1 MSAAAAARE
10 LAVGDRCV
18 VGAKRGVVAY
28 AGETKF
34 APGKWIGVV
43 LDAAEG
49 KNDGS
54 VQSERYFQCQPNH
67 GLFVKHNMAKLDT
80 SAAEEAESKQPTPVA
95 AVAPAP
101 ATKPASSLSLDPT
114 HIRKASTGPVSAAPV
129 SPGKHLRQPSSS
141 VTSRASTEDSKSLSP
156 RQPPSPRS
164 PRSPHSPSPR
174 TASKIASPLDK
185 QRQELFKLQENRQQ
199 LQQAPQLT
207 PLSQTSPASTL
218 TPPPAQP
225 AAVGSTLP
233 MIPLAD
239 YKRLEGEL
247 REAQA
252 RAAGLQERLR
262 GLEGVEAEVEV
273 LTLDKQ
279 LKEEEAEELTLELD
293 EEKERYKQLEEEVHR
308 LRATADKTK
317 EDVLSTLS
325 VTADQREAL
334 RLSEQNKQLST
345 ALRSLRDLTV
355 SEKERNR
362 ASISTLEEEVK
373 RLKAV
378 EDEHKTLLS
387 RHARLEKDVAE
398 YRQHLDEASEYEQ
411 MVEHLT
417 ERNLQLSEQAKA
429 QAERV
434 TFLQSLNEASEEV
447 EESHVELEQ
456 TLSQELEQKEREY
469 ADLQAKLRYKEQQ
482 AEEANR
488 TVRQFREL
496 VRGMEAEMR
505 GLREAEVSRSVETG
519 GGGGGRVVERG
530 GAQQNVLLLS
540 QLKDMRGQYV
550 KEELAVLDADEYKQ
564 RYDFLCAYLPEN
576 VAVDERSIDALV
588 CVSRVRG
595 KVQLLLSTVHDYYT
609 GRHLYA
615 KNDELTLFAY
625 NLLLLLVELLR
636 VADVVSQ
643 QLRALTSVE
652 EWQAV
657 VSGARDLQQV
667 EGDLDA
673 FVSLV
678 QQDAVNEMT
687 GVSALVHAWQ
697 GLTGWAESRLA
708 VGPARVD
715 RLVDEVKEQ
724 SGDKGEIPFSVSTVY
739 VGRRYVVLPDARQQK
754 EREAEEDASLQRLTK
769 AIEERKVHVPP
780 NQPLLLHIDARS
792 LLYSCQLLSAVMEQ
806 AGDVLQAVSSARRD
820 AQTREKRMRELEDQ
834 SALAETR
841 DDKRRNDLMD
851 AVDGG
856 GAASADAIESSAYHR
871 LFLSLEDVNG
881 NTAQIAQQIV
891 QLITSMQLQGRQVAA
906 ERRDEAMRLVLL
918 AGLRVQRC
926 VSEMGALLT
935 AIKGASAEERVEKVR
950 MVNREEEERL
960 VAQLQ
965 QLLEPHVTASAS
977 SLCLSHEI
985 TQLKATMLELSRTLA
1000 VTADLPAPPL
1010 ASSHPS
1016 LAAAL
1021 STRSQLE
1028 ASASTRISLQELT
1041 ARLSEKARELVSV
1054 KVREQE
1060 MGSKLGVMQRKV
1072 EVMAEKSGEAD
1083 RLREQ
1088 AEESRRREEEAKG
1101 EAVVVREELDK
1112 FARENKALRKQL
1124 LKLKHAQLKKEGES
1138 SSVSTG
1144 GPTTGAAGSGVV
1156 SEDAQLLHATIRLL
1170 RQELTQARSQRAR
1183 EALLYDLAPATAPPG
1198 RVKAADEATEEKE
1211 REWLRAL
1218 RSQLNKVHTQ
1228 LVDYRVNAR
1237 IVDITHDTAPPAE
1250 QTAQPSSLGTAPTQS
1265 PADHARRAALL
1276 SQLRLATKQV
1286 GKEWQGYVDRK
1297 RTESFRGT
1305 YISTPAPPLRQF
1317 AVF

>member
-1 MSAAAAARE
+1 MSSAARE
-10 LAVGDRCV
+10 LQVGDRCV
-18 VGAKRGVVAY
+18 VGAKRGVVQFV
-28 AGETKF
+28 GETKF

-43 LDAAEG
+43 LDVAEG

-54 VQSERYFQCQPNH
+54 VQGERYFACEPNF

-80 SAAEEAESKQPTPVA
+80 QPATEPESKQPALVA
-95 AVAPAP
+95 AVSQP
-101 ATKPASSLSLDPT
+101 ATTKAASSLSLDPT
-114 HIRKASTGPVSAAPV
+114 HIRKSSTGPISTAPV

-141 VTSRASTEDSKSLSP
+141 VTSRSSTDDSKSLSP

-164 PRSPHSPSPR
+164 ARSPHSPSPR
-174 TASKIASPLDK
+174 AASKTASPLDK

-207 PLSQTSPASTL
+207 PLSQTSPAVTA
-218 TPPPAQP
+218 TPPTQP
-225 AAVGSTLP
+225 APIASTVPLV
-233 MIPLAD
+233 PLAD
-239 YKRLEGEL
+239 FKRLEAEL

-252 RAAGLQERLR
+252 RASGLQERLS

-279 LKEEEAEELTLELD
+279 LKEEEVEELQLELE
-293 EEKERYKQLEEEVHR
+293 EEKERHKQLEEEVQR
-308 LRATADKTK
+308 LRASADKTK

-334 RLSEQNKQLST
+334 RLSEQNKQLSS

-355 SEKERNR
+355 SEKERNKVT
-362 ASISTLEEEVK
+362 ISALEEEVK

-378 EDEHKTLLS
+378 EEEHKTLLT
-387 RHARLEKDVAE
+387 RHARLEKEVVE
-398 YRQHLDEASEYEQ
+398 YKQHLDEASEYEQ

-417 ERNLQLSEQAKA
+417 ERNLQLSEQAK
-429 QAERV
+429 QQSERV

-447 EESHVELEQ
+447 EESHIELEQ
-456 TLSQELEQKEREY
+456 TLTHELEQKERDY

-496 VRGMEAEMR
+496 VRGMETEMR
-505 GLREAEVSRSVETG
+505 GLREAEVSRSVEK
-519 GGGGGRVVERG
+519 GGGGRMVDRG
-530 GAQQNVLLLS
+530 GQQQSVLLLS
-540 QLKDMRGQYV
+540 QLKDMRVQYV

-564 RYDFLCAYLPEN
+564 RYDFLCSYLPEN

-588 CVSRVRG
+588 CISRVRG
-595 KVQLLLSTVHDYYT
+595 KVQLLLSVVHDYYT
-609 GRHLYA
+609 GKHLYA
-615 KNDELTLFAY
+615 KNDELTAFAY

-636 VADVVSQ
+636 VADVVSHA
-643 QLRALTSVE
+643 LRSLTTVE
-652 EWQAV
+652 EWQQV
-657 VSGARDLQQV
+657 VSGARELAQV

-687 GVSALVHAWQ
+687 GVSTLVHAWQ
-697 GLTGWAESRLA
+697 GLIGWAESRLA

-724 SGDKGEIPFSVSTVY
+724 ASDKGEVPFSVSAVY

-754 EREAEEDASLQRLTK
+754 EREAEEDAALQRLTK
-769 AIEERKVHVPP
+769 AIEERKVHLPP
-780 NQPLLLHIDARS
+780 TQQLLLHVDARS

-820 AQTREKRMRELEDQ
+820 AQMRDKRMRELEDQ
-834 SALAETR
+834 SALAEGR

-851 AVDGG
+851 AVNGG
-856 GAASADAIESSAYHR
+856 GAATADAIESSAYHR

-881 NTAQIAQQIV
+881 NTAQIAQQTV
-891 QLITSMQLQGRQVAA
+891 QLVTSMQLQGRQVAR

-926 VSEMGALLT
+926 VSEMGGLLT
-935 AIKGASAEERVEKVR
+935 AIKGASVEERVEKVR
-950 MVNREEEERL
+950 MVNKDEEERL
-960 VAQLQ
+960 VQQLQ

-1000 VTADLPAPPL
+1000 VTADLPAPPPSL
-1010 ASSHPS
+1010 SHPS
-1016 LAAAL
+1016 LVQAL

-1028 ASASTRISLQELT
+1028 ASASTRISLQEMT

-1060 MGSKLGVMQRKV
+1060 MGSKVSVLQRKV
-1072 EVMAEKSGEAD
+1072 EVMGEKVTEAD
-1083 RLREQ
+1083 KLREE
-1088 AEESRRREEEAKG
+1088 AEESRKKEEEAKG
-1101 EAVVVREELDK
+1101 EAVLVQEELDK

-1124 LKLKHAQLKKEGES
+1124 LKLKHAQLKKEGEGAV
-1138 SSVSTG
+1138 VSTG
-1144 GPTTGAAGSGVV
+1144 GAAVGAAGGGVV
-1156 SEDAQLLHATIRLL
+1156 SEDVQLLHATIRLL

-1183 EALLYDLAPATAPPG
+1183 EALLYELAPTTAQPG
-1198 RVKAADEATEEKE
+1198 KAAVADEASEEKDK
-1211 REWLRAL
+1211 EWLRGL
-1218 RSQLNKVHTQ
+1218 RSQLNTLHTQ
-1228 LVDYRVNAR
+1228 LVDLRVNAR
-1237 IVDITHDTAPPAE
+1237 IVDITHDSPPPAE
-1250 QTAQPSSLGTAPTQS
+1250 DKTATSTHVSAAAQS
-1265 PADHARRAALL
+1265 PSEHARRAALL
-1276 SQLRLATKQV
+1276 GQLRLATRQV

-1297 RTESFRGT
+1297 RTESYRGT